1 MTRSS
6 DRPTARRR
14 QQRPCSLHPSAASL
28 SKSGSFSF
36 LISSSRLLRPQ
47 ASLRLSTRRSSA
59 LRPQGS
65 HSDERHDEVGL
76 ETPQSEWTQNT
87 APVPRGPSTPSVMVS
102 VSEGGR
108 ERTCC
113 PDSTSEEKEKR
124 RQASLR
130 QQEHGQ
136 EQEKGGRG
144 GQRKTKR
151 SRASK
156 GVRCDKLKCTRI
168 NLGSCDM
175 QPLLPQLAV
184 KTKSREQEVKTPTRT
199 RRSSRVRTVVLRGV
213 ADGDLGP
220 ASVSEGDQKVVG
232 WRERRRRRDTE
243 RG

>member
-1 MTRSS
+1 MYAVRADLCKWASE
-6 DRPTARRR
+6 RPPLRLAAFL
-14 QQRPCSLHPSAASL
+14 RPPSAASL

-36 LISSSRLLRPQ
+36 LISSSCLLRPQ
-47 ASLRLSTRRSSA
+47 ASLHLSTRRSSA

-102 VSEGGR
+102 VSERGR
-108 ERTCC
+108 ERTCR

-136 EQEKGGRG
+136 EQEK
-144 GQRKTKR
+144 
-151 SRASK
+151 
-156 GVRCDKLKCTRI
+156 LKCTRI

-175 QPLLPQLAV
+175 QPLLPQLA
-184 KTKSREQEVKTPTRT
+184 EVKTPTRT

-220 ASVSEGDQKVVG
+220 ASVSEGDQK
-232 WRERRRRRDTE
+232 RRRDTE

>member
-1 MTRSS
+1 MYAVRA
-6 DRPTARRR
+6 DLLAAFLRP
-14 QQRPCSLHPSAASL
+14 PPAASL
-28 SKSGSFSF
+28 SKSGTFSF
-36 LISSSRLLRPQ
+36 QISSSRLLRPQ
-47 ASLRLSTRRSSA
+47 ATLRLSTRRSSA
-59 LRPQGS
+59 LRPEESQ
-65 HSDERHDEVGL
+65 RRK
-76 ETPQSEWTQNT
+76 TRRI
-87 APVPRGPSTPSVMVS
+87 PRGPSTPSVMVS

-130 QQEHGQ
+130 QREHGQ
-136 EQEKGGRG
+136 EQAKGGRG

-156 GVRCDKLKCTRI
+156 GVRCGKLKCTRT
-168 NLGSCDM
+168 NSGSCDM
-175 QPLLPQLAV
+175 QPRLAV

-199 RRSSRVRTVVLRGV
+199 RRSSRV

-220 ASVSEGDQKVVG
+220 ASVSEGDQRVVRWG
-232 WRERRRRRDTE
+232 ERRRRRDTE